1 MSARS
6 VRNCGKPRVM
16 GRNRLRSDGVRWR
29 WTNKKRSWN
38 KSLIFCWIYWLLR
51 ANRRASL
58 SLDDGRPRFNFGLD
72 VAKRSRSLATALKT
86 PWVSSLMRSEEHTSE
101 LQSPDHL

>member
-1 MSARS
+1 MLHDRAQRAQ
-6 VRNCGKPRVM
+6 
-16 GRNRLRSDGVRWR
+16 LRQTTGDVQEPFAFRWCQVALDEQKAILEQV
-29 WTNKKRSWN
+29 TDF
-38 KSLIFCWIYWLLR
+38 LLDILALR

-86 PWVSSLMRSEEHTSE
+86 PWVSSLMTWKV
-101 LQSPDHL
+101 QS